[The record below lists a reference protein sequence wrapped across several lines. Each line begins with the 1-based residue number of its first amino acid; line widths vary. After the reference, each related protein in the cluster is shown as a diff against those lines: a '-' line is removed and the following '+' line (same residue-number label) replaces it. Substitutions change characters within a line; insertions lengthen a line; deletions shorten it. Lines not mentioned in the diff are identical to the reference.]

1 MGEEKRIPM
10 TKKLSVLLIITLLSV
25 IGFGVVRYVTRREND
40 RTAKAVRV
48 GSDYKAN
55 APKVNRSAVLS
66 HAKMPSVSFSEHGE
80 TQTVSEET
88 QVGEAESI
96 SHLHR
101 REGDASPEESQRELQ
116 EEGNSA
122 PPTSGEESEG
132 DSGRFVTIMAGNHKL
147 RLERG
152 KKYLIIGSRWNPN
165 PHPYTPE
172 ESQRHAELCR
182 KLMDPNIPGRE
193 KVRILKEIEALGPGL
208 ALGAEW
214 RVYYW
219 FPLPGQ
225 AEPPDSEA
233 IVIDLRD
240 R

>member
-122 PPTSGEESEG
+122 PPTSGEELER

-165 PHPYTPE
+165 PHPYTP
-172 ESQRHAELCR
+172 SCAA
-182 KLMDPNIPGRE
+182 N
-193 KVRILKEIEALGPGL
+193 
-208 ALGAEW
+208 
-214 RVYYW
+214 
-219 FPLPGQ
+219 
-225 AEPPDSEA
+225 
-233 IVIDLRD
+233 
-240 R
+240 